1 MGWAG
6 NLLKSTAKGLVSN
19 IPVIGAGI
27 ADYLGQQSANKT
39 NKKLAQQQMDFQERM
54 SSTEVQRRVQDLLA
68 AGLNPMLAA
77 GDAASAPSGAK
88 AEVQNPASGA
98 IHSALAVKQQE
109 AALKNMSAQT
119 RLIEEQAELTKAER
133 LDFRPAS
140 ANQAD
145 KASAV
150 SAQQFQN
157 LKEELENLKRQGQIL
172 QEDLRGKE
180 LTNKQLE
187 AMQPLLLEYQ
197 RIINRLE
204 ELGIP
209 EREADAQFYE
219 ALGAAAKAAGLTGTV
234 AKTYQTLMQALGK
247 KAVTPRSRK

>member
-6 NLLKSTAKGLVSN
+6 KILKSAAKGLVSN
-19 IPVIGAGI
+19 IPVIATGI
-27 ADYLGQQSANKT
+27 ADYLGQQSANKA
-39 NKKLAQQQMDFQERM
+39 NKKQAEQQMAFQERM

-98 IHSALAVKQQE
+98 IHSALAVKQQKAQLDQME
-109 AALKNMSAQT
+109 AQT
-119 RLIEEQAELTKAER
+119 RLIQEQAELTKAER

-145 KASAV
+145 KAAAV
-150 SAQQFQN
+150 SAQQF
-157 LKEELENLKRQGQIL
+157 ENLKAELDNIRRQGVL
-172 QEDLRGKE
+172 QDIDADTKR
-180 LTNKQLE
+180 LTNRQLE

-209 EREADAQFYE
+209 EKEADAQFYE
-219 ALGAAAKAAGLTGTV
+219 TLGAAAKAAGLTGSV
-234 AKTYQTLMQALGK
+234 AKTYQALIEALKGR
-247 KAVTPRSRK
+247 VTTTRRSR

>member
-1 MGWAG
+1 MA
-6 NLLKSTAKGLVSN
+6 NPLKKIGKWVAKNASEFVG
-19 IPVIGAGI
+19 GAL
-27 ADYLGQQSANKT
+27 DYLGQQSANKA
-39 NKKLAQQQMDFQERM
+39 NVKLAREQMAFQERM
-54 SSTEVQRRVQDLLA
+54 SSTEVQRRIADLKA
-68 AGLNPMLAA
+68 AGLNPMLAIE
-77 GDAASAPSGAK
+77 GAASSPSGAR
-88 AEVQNPASGA
+88 AEVESPTSRA
-98 IHSALAVKQQE
+98 INSALAIRQQK
-109 AALKNMSAQT
+109 AQLDNMHAQT

-150 SAQQFQN
+150 SAQQFEN

-219 ALGAAAKAAGLTGTV
+219 ALGAAAKAAGLTGSV

-247 KAVTPRSRK
+247 KPVTPRRH